1 MQFVAGHLFWCT
13 VAASLGQFMWAHVY
27 VGVIC
32 GFFFLQAKA
41 SACRATFY
49 QNYIGADLFAEIKYG
64 DVFGAFCMLFN
75 VILGKWSKNYFKNV
89 FL

>member
-1 MQFVAGHLFWCT
+1 M
-13 VAASLGQFMWAHVY
+13 Y

-41 SACRATFY
+41 SACRTTFY
-49 QNYIGADLFAEIKYG
+49 QDYIGADLFAEIKYG
-64 DVFGAFCMLFN
+64 DVFDAFCMLFN

-89 FL
+89 FYKKTAQCFHQVLRYISLT

>member
-1 MQFVAGHLFWCT
+1 M
-13 VAASLGQFMWAHVY
+13 Y

-41 SACRATFY
+41 SACRTTFY
-49 QNYIGADLFAEIKYG
+49 QDYIRADLFAEIKYG

-75 VILGKWSKNYFKNV
+75 VILDKRSKNYFKNV